1 MAEEPAVGGAEVV
14 EGALGIEG
22 RKETVLGASAVAS
35 EEPATMETLFGKAIA
50 LGTPEVTLSLA
61 VEEGGN
67 GIVIDVA
74 QPVFGEYKMVAGVE
88 VTISLYDGCVS
99 TGFSHGTDAGRLTDP
114 AGEGGI
120 EELDE
125 DFAYI
130 VAHPFIEDRADEM
143 SILV

>member
-1 MAEEPAVGGAEVV
+1 MAEESAVGGAEVV
-14 EGALGIEG
+14 EGALGIGG
-22 RKETVLGASAVAS
+22 REETVLGTAAVAD
-35 EEPATMETLFGKAIA
+35 EAPVTVEALIWKTVA

-88 VTISLYDGCVS
+88 VTISLYDGCMS

-130 VAHPFIEDRADEM
+130 VAHPFIEDCADEM